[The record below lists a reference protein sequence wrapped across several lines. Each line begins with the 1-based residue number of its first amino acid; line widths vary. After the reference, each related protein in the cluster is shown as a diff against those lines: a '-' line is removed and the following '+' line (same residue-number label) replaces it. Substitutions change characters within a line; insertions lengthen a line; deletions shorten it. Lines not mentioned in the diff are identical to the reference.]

1 MSHNALHR
9 SWSRRAIVGL
19 LSVSLLASCGGA
31 SGIDGAEVE
40 KALKE
45 WAEKIPGQDE
55 PVTAECPETARAEPD
70 YRFICTLTDSTGTY
84 SVRVTVLNSDGD
96 VEWELLG

>member
-9 SWSRRAIVGL
+9 WWSWRAIVGL
-19 LSVSLLASCGGA
+19 LVTTLALTACGPPV
-31 SGIDGAEVE
+31 IDGAEVE

-55 PVTAECPETARAEPD
+55 PVTAECPATAKAEPD
-70 YRFICTLTDSTGTY
+70 YRFICTLSDSTGTY
-84 SVRVTVLNSDGD
+84 SVRVTVLNSDGH